1 MSTANETD
9 PTLCTRYM
17 NCAPFCSIYFLQSCL
32 CSKHNVDHII
42 NDYEH
47 MKSKKC
53 ALYTREVNRN
63 RLLMAPML
71 ELSHENLKIIR
82 IIVLCSHLVEKREN
96 FIKIWEISLKIFK
109 YEPNKIKYIGKKSM
123 NLVTVMRNY
132 PN

>member
-1 MSTANETD
+1 
-9 PTLCTRYM
+9 
-17 NCAPFCSIYFLQSCL
+17 
-32 CSKHNVDHII
+32 
-42 NDYEH
+42 